1 MSWLNDSLNKVKGT
15 ISSFAQDVLEGSV
28 NDEENNQISSLN
40 NPQELEV
47 LKDLCATQ
55 DNEVRLIKIIL
66 NKKN

>member
-28 NDEENNQISSLN
+28 NDEENNPISTLN
-40 NPQELEV
+40 NSQELEV

-55 DNEVRLIKIIL
+55 DNEVR
-66 NKKN
+66 